1 MQTLKL
7 VCGPGRGVRQLENTN
22 FWKSFQYFDTKFG
35 QCLYLDI
42 FYLLSSLFCSLKSY
56 FPNFGAPTYDF
67 RAIKPA
73 VNTH

>member
-7 VCGPGRGVRQLENTN
+7 ACGRGVLQLEKTN
-22 FWKSFQYFDTKFG
+22 FWKSFQYFDPKFG

-56 FPNFGAPTYDF
+56 FF
-67 RAIKPA
+67 
-73 VNTH
+73 

>member
-7 VCGPGRGVRQLENTN
+7 VCGLGRGVRQLENTN

-42 FYLLSSLFCSLKSY
+42 FYLLRSLFCSLKSY
-56 FPNFGAPTYDF
+56 FLILEHRLKIFVRLSPL
-67 RAIKPA
+67 
-73 VNTH
+73 